1 MKIKET
7 VMNLRHLALGLAL
20 ALPVAATAQTTAPTT
35 PAPTT
40 PPAAAAPQGQQ
51 DMVNMLHLA
60 AHNQLGVL
68 EYCQAQGSIGPD
80 VVALQKRMLTML
92 PPAQVDGLDAAEATG
107 KRGVVQFGGSE
118 VAIADAAKARSTTA
132 DAMCKQM
139 GQMLE
144 SQAAMLP
151 K

>member
-1 MKIKET
+1 
-7 VMNLRHLALGLAL
+7 MNLRHLALGFALAL
-20 ALPVAATAQTTAPTT
+20 PVALPVAATAQTTAPAT
-35 PAPTT
+35 PAPAA
-40 PPAAAAPQGQQ
+40 PPAAAPQGQQ
-51 DMVNMLHLA
+51 DMVKMLHLA